1 MASSAGAQIYVGVS
15 DGGSG
20 AVFLSNHPSNDTP
33 TLLLMGEPSKNEA
46 GRLST
51 STDGASQP
59 LPGPLAVW
67 RQPSPSTAELIR
79 RVARDFAVGE
89 ALIKAIIAAESGFKV
104 DARSPK
110 GAIGLMQLMP
120 QTAKRFG
127 VRDAYAVEDN
137 LRGGT
142 AYIRWL
148 LDLFDGDLRL
158 ALAAYNA
165 GENAVMRAGWRV
177 PDITETRAY
186 VPKVLAYLAHF
197 ESQSKVHPR

>member
-1 MASSAGAQIYVGVS
+1 
-15 DGGSG
+15 
-20 AVFLSNHPSNDTP
+20 
-33 TLLLMGEPSKNEA
+33 
-46 GRLST
+46 
-51 STDGASQP
+51 
-59 LPGPLAVW
+59 
-67 RQPSPSTAELIR
+67 
-79 RVARDFAVGE
+79 
-89 ALIKAIIAAESGFKV
+89 
-104 DARSPK
+104 
-110 GAIGLMQLMP
+110 MP